1 MSARVITTQ
10 TSPGKLVDAIQL
22 WRESVAPSVKQ
33 QKGFKRAYL
42 LVERATGKIRTIGL
56 WETEADLQASV
67 GWYQEQIAKFAGF
80 FTEPPSVEHFEVAE
94 EV

>member
-10 TSPGKLVDAIQL
+10 TSPGKLADAIQL

-67 GWYQEQIAKFAGF
+67 GWYQEQIAVAYLLLR
-80 FTEPPSVEHFEVAE
+80 VEKKGEKRQKQRS
-94 EV
+94 